1 MRNGQE
7 EGIMQPYQILVV
19 EDDNSINELLCTILK
34 KEGYQ
39 VTSAFSGTEAKL
51 RLEQG
56 EYDLLLL
63 DLMLPGITG
72 EELIDTLRKDKT
84 IPVIVISAKTAMEDR
99 IGVLKSGADDF
110 ISKPFD
116 VGEVLARVQAQL
128 RRYREFSAQ
137 EKEEHI
143 ILKYKDLVLDP
154 ETVTVTVA
162 GNPVQLT
169 AREFKILQLL
179 MSYPKKVFTKENLFT
194 HVWNEE
200 FFGGDNTVN
209 VHISNLRAKLAKY
222 HEGEEYIKT
231 VWGIGFKMAD

>member
-1 MRNGQE
+1 
-7 EGIMQPYQILVV
+7 MQPYQILVV

-72 EELIDTLRKDKT
+72 EELIHTLREDKT
-84 IPVIVISAKTAMEDR
+84 IPVIVISAKTAVEDR
-99 IGVLKSGADDF
+99 IDVLKNGADDF

-128 RRYREFSAQ
+128 RRYREFSSQ
-137 EKEEHI
+137 ERGESHSV
-143 ILKYKDLVLDP
+143 LKYKDLVLDS

>member
-1 MRNGQE
+1 
-7 EGIMQPYQILVV
+7 MQPYQILVV
-19 EDDNSINELLCTILK
+19 EDDNSINDLLCTILK

-39 VTSAFSGTEAKL
+39 VTSAYSGTEAKL

-72 EELIDTLRKDKT
+72 EELLDTLRKDKT
-84 IPVIVISAKTAMEDR
+84 IPVIVISAKTAMGDR
-99 IGVLKSGADDF
+99 VSVLKGGADDF

-116 VGEVLARVQAQL
+116 VEEVLARVQAQL
-128 RRYREFSAQ
+128 RRYKEFTARA
-137 EKEEHI
+137 KGEEERP
-143 ILKYKDLVLDP
+143 ILRYKDLVLDP
-154 ETVTVTVA
+154 ETVTVTVS

>member
-1 MRNGQE
+1 
-7 EGIMQPYQILVV
+7 MQPYQILVV
-19 EDDNSINELLCTILK
+19 EDDNSINDLLCTILK

-39 VTSAFSGTEAKL
+39 VTSAYSGTEAIL

-72 EELIDTLRKDKT
+72 EELLDTLRKDKT
-84 IPVIVISAKTAMEDR
+84 IPVIVISAKTAMGDR
-99 IGVLKSGADDF
+99 VSVLKGGADDF

-116 VGEVLARVQAQL
+116 VEEVLARVQAQL
-128 RRYREFSAQ
+128 RRYKEFSARA
-137 EKEEHI
+137 KGEEERL
-143 ILKYKDLVLDP
+143 ILRYKDLVLDP
-154 ETVTVTVA
+154 ETVTVTVS

>member
-1 MRNGQE
+1 
-7 EGIMQPYQILVV
+7 MQPYQILVV
-19 EDDNSINELLCTILK
+19 EDDNSINELLCTILS

-72 EELIDTLRKDKT
+72 EELLGMLRKDKT

-99 IGVLKSGADDF
+99 IGVLKGGADDF

-116 VGEVLARVQAQL
+116 VEEVLARVQAQL
-128 RRYREFSAQ
+128 RRYKEFSPKADG
-137 EKEEHI
+137 EEDYAV
-143 ILKYKDLVLDP
+143 LKYKDLILDP

-209 VHISNLRAKLAKY
+209 VHISNLRAKLAKF

>member
-1 MRNGQE
+1 
-7 EGIMQPYQILVV
+7 MQPYQILVV

-34 KEGYQ
+34 KEGYL

>member
-1 MRNGQE
+1 
-7 EGIMQPYQILVV
+7 MQPYQILVV

-72 EELIDTLRKDKT
+72 EELIHTLREDKT
-84 IPVIVISAKTAMEDR
+84 IPVIVISAKTAVEDR
-99 IGVLKSGADDF
+99 IDVLKNGADDF

-128 RRYREFSAQ
+128 RRYREFSSQ
-137 EKEEHI
+137 E
-143 ILKYKDLVLDP
+143 
-154 ETVTVTVA
+154 
-162 GNPVQLT
+162 
-169 AREFKILQLL
+169 R
-179 MSYPKKVFTKENLFT
+179 
-194 HVWNEE
+194 
-200 FFGGDNTVN
+200 
-209 VHISNLRAKLAKY
+209 
-222 HEGEEYIKT
+222 GESATQY
-231 VWGIGFKMAD
+231 

>member
-1 MRNGQE
+1 
-7 EGIMQPYQILVV
+7 MQPYQILVV

-231 VWGIGFKMAD
+231 DWGIGFKMAD

>member
-1 MRNGQE
+1 
-7 EGIMQPYQILVV
+7 MQPYQILVV
-19 EDDNSINELLCTILK
+19 EDDNSINDLLCTILK

-39 VTSAFSGTEAKL
+39 VTSAYSGTEAKL

-72 EELIDTLRKDKT
+72 EELLDTLRKDKT
-84 IPVIVISAKTAMEDR
+84 IPVIVISAKTAMGDR
-99 IGVLKSGADDF
+99 VSVLKGGADDF

-116 VGEVLARVQAQL
+116 VEEVLARVQAQL
-128 RRYREFSAQ
+128 RRYKEFSARA
-137 EKEEHI
+137 KGEEERL
-143 ILKYKDLVLDP
+143 ILRYKDLVLDP
-154 ETVTVTVA
+154 ETVTVTVS

>member
-1 MRNGQE
+1 
-7 EGIMQPYQILVV
+7 MQPYQILVV

-72 EELIDTLRKDKT
+72 EELIHTLREDKT
-84 IPVIVISAKTAMEDR
+84 IPVIVISAKTAVEDR
-99 IGVLKSGADDF
+99 IDVLKNGADDF

-128 RRYREFSAQ
+128 RRYREFSSQ
-137 EKEEHI
+137 ERGESHAV
-143 ILKYKDLVLDP
+143 LKYKDLVLDS

>member
-1 MRNGQE
+1 
-7 EGIMQPYQILVV
+7 MQPYQILVV

-34 KEGYQ
+34 KEGYR

-72 EELIDTLRKDKT
+72 EELLSVLRREKT

-99 IGVLKSGADDF
+99 IGVLKGGADDF

-128 RRYREFSAQ
+128 RRYREFSAK
-137 EKEEHI
+137 ETGEEHA

-162 GNPVQLT
+162 GHPVQLT

>member
-1 MRNGQE
+1 
-7 EGIMQPYQILVV
+7 MQPYQILVV
-19 EDDNSINELLCTILK
+19 EDDNSTNELLCTILK
-34 KEGYQ
+34 KEGYC

-72 EELIDTLRKDKT
+72 EELISTLRREKT

-128 RRYREFSAQ
+128 RRYREFSAK
-137 EKEEHI
+137 EPGEEHAV
-143 ILKYKDLVLDP
+143 LKYKDLVLDP
-154 ETVTVTVA
+154 ETVSVTVA
-162 GNPVQLT
+162 GNPIQLT

>member
-1 MRNGQE
+1 
-7 EGIMQPYQILVV
+7 MQPYQILVV
-19 EDDNSINELLCTILK
+19 EDDNSINDLLCTILK

-39 VTSAFSGTEAKL
+39 VTSAYSGTEAKL

-72 EELIDTLRKDKT
+72 EELLDTLRKDKT
-84 IPVIVISAKTAMEDR
+84 IPVIVISTKTAMGDR
-99 IGVLKSGADDF
+99 VSVLKGGADDF

-116 VGEVLARVQAQL
+116 VEEVLARVQAQL
-128 RRYREFSAQ
+128 RRYKEFSARA
-137 EKEEHI
+137 KGEEERL
-143 ILKYKDLVLDP
+143 ILRYKDLVLDP
-154 ETVTVTVA
+154 ETVTVTVS

>member
-1 MRNGQE
+1 
-7 EGIMQPYQILVV
+7 MQPYQILVV
-19 EDDNSINELLCTILK
+19 EDDNSINELLGTILS

-72 EELIDTLRKDKT
+72 EELLGTLRKDKT
-84 IPVIVISAKTAMEDR
+84 IPVIVISAKTAMENR
-99 IGVLKSGADDF
+99 IGVLKGGADDF

-116 VGEVLARVQAQL
+116 VEEVLARVQAQL
-128 RRYREFSAQ
+128 RRYKEFSP
-137 EKEEHI
+137 KTDGEENHI
-143 ILKYKDLVLDP
+143 VLKYKDLILDP

-209 VHISNLRAKLAKY
+209 VHISNLRAKLAKF